1 MGAAAAATAADGNR
15 RQLLDVMEEASEGWG
30 TAQDATLPTGGEAW
44 VRETHR
50 TLQRLQELLEAH
62 NPTDVPGPAPSDTVE
77 GRAGTRVLS
86 SFDDLTR
93 EQNLQLLLESVISN
107 ANALRDEG
115 AAPPAP
121 YGTRPAAT
129 TLTSTP
135 TSTSTFGVD
144 EHIRPV
150 ETFPASYNEG
160 MPAAVK
166 EPATTGSPR
175 VEWGAAAANPVS
187 TTPADFQTTYKC
199 YRSVDWAEICI
210 YNNLCHDGN
219 MIVFFDNEKGDNK
232 TLIPRHFRIGDN
244 SVGHHTFDVYPRP
257 PPTSKGLP
265 NNCRAKGYYRPTKVL
280 AGQTPTK
287 ITWTNEAMWVAEP
300 EYRGFEIQHPF
311 FWSHSVFGLWEARF
325 SNQTLGGI
333 FPPMDLVVLP
343 KHANVDF
350 NSWNQETLDM
360 LLQDNTRLLMGGELA
375 QAGIN
380 ENNLLCSKRAVV
392 IGNKPGM
399 FSGISSCHTF
409 RAATYAKFGLAG
421 ADRVR
426 KEKYAPNHLVI
437 WARKGRRGFE
447 NLDEIIQL
455 VESYKINYT
464 LVTGHGTF
472 QQQVELMSRA
482 GVLLLGHGAAAT
494 NTIFQ
499 PHRSVL
505 IEVFPYLRKR
515 FGFQNIAQICG
526 NWYMPIFTWEKP
538 VDNERMR
545 GPRFTWKCD
554 HMSSPDTNHE
564 EECDQAQKASNM
576 LVPLDVLERTLIDA
590 FDTIGVRLWKGGAP
604 PPRPSRPPDMKPES
618 GLN

>member
-1 MGAAAAATAADGNR
+1 
-15 RQLLDVMEEASEGWG
+15 MEEASEGWG

-44 VRETHR
+44 VRETQR

-62 NPTDVPGPAPSDTVE
+62 NPTDVSGPAPSDTVE

-129 TLTSTP
+129 TLTST
-135 TSTSTFGVD
+135 STSTFGVD

-160 MPAAVK
+160 IPTAVK

-175 VEWGAAAANPVS
+175 VEWGAAAASPVS

-219 MIVFFDNEKGDNK
+219 MIVFFDNDKGDNK
-232 TLIPRHFRIGDN
+232 TLIPRWGGGRCAHPPPFVTSSARRLPFDHSSLSLSRSRSINHAPPPLPHLPPLPFHFRHFRIGDN

-300 EYRGFEIQHPF
+300 EYR
-311 FWSHSVFGLWEARF
+311 
-325 SNQTLGGI
+325 
-333 FPPMDLVVLP
+333 
-343 KHANVDF
+343 
-350 NSWNQETLDM
+350 
-360 LLQDNTRLLMGGELA
+360 
-375 QAGIN
+375 
-380 ENNLLCSKRAVV
+380 
-392 IGNKPGM
+392 
-399 FSGISSCHTF
+399 
-409 RAATYAKFGLAG
+409 
-421 ADRVR
+421 
-426 KEKYAPNHLVI
+426 
-437 WARKGRRGFE
+437 
-447 NLDEIIQL
+447 
-455 VESYKINYT
+455 
-464 LVTGHGTF
+464 
-472 QQQVELMSRA
+472 
-482 GVLLLGHGAAAT
+482 
-494 NTIFQ
+494 
-499 PHRSVL
+499 
-505 IEVFPYLRKR
+505 
-515 FGFQNIAQICG
+515 
-526 NWYMPIFTWEKP
+526 
-538 VDNERMR
+538 
-545 GPRFTWKCD
+545 
-554 HMSSPDTNHE
+554 
-564 EECDQAQKASNM
+564 
-576 LVPLDVLERTLIDA
+576 
-590 FDTIGVRLWKGGAP
+590 
-604 PPRPSRPPDMKPES
+604 
-618 GLN
+618 